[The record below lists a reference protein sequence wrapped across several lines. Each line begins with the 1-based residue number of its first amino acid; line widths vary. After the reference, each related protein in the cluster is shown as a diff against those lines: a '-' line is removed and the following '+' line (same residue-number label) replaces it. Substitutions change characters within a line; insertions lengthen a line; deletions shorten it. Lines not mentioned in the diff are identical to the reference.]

1 MRSAGGRL
9 SSKKQ
14 KGHWSEESRGNADGE
29 GGNGF
34 MVLASSLP
42 RCVDIVGGLVHFIP
56 VEWLSATALLAHL
69 TKRR

>member
-14 KGHWSEESRGNADGE
+14 NGHRSEEGRGDTDGE
-29 GGNGF
+29 GGDGLGLGIFIVLMCNG
-34 MVLASSLP
+34 
-42 RCVDIVGGLVHFIP
+42 IVGGLVHFVP